1 VTAALVRPIIHSSKG
16 DAMSDIETNPL
27 PFGWTEH
34 ENRWL
39 IHDETHARPVPALTG
54 PATIRRVAF
63 MSNDRGRDL
72 AQLQRRMAELAK
84 IPAGKAAGA
93 RQLDFQCNGHA
104 VVWEMHNEFATLTW
118 KSLLGDTTAWPMGIG
133 LELHTD
139 VALVSATRVDVIDD
153 DSIDPARLAQLA
165 ENSLCHSAIYVGQ
178 ARIATDFVADADRFV
193 SFIVAARSCGDQRRG
208 VIVRRLLEIETYRCF
223 ALLGLPVARQ
233 VGGRVQGY
241 EQGLAAIMT
250 EIGEGST
257 PEAHQTSLEALHAL
271 SVEVGRTVEE
281 TSFRFAATQAY
292 GQIIAE
298 RLARLGEDPIGES
311 TTVRRYLDNRVQPA
325 LATCRAMEKRLTD
338 LGTKVQRS
346 IELLDA
352 TITVS
357 IQTQNQEVLDTILR
371 TAQSQYRLQETV
383 EGLSIIAIS
392 YYALGILGYVAEG
405 LHDVL
410 PIDKAVLLTV
420 LAPVVIMVV
429 FFGIRR
435 LRRTIHNG
443 PQRVDPK
450 SVPARQR
457 QSGR

>member
-1 VTAALVRPIIHSSKG
+1 
-16 DAMSDIETNPL
+16 MS
-27 PFGWTEH
+27 
-34 ENRWL
+34 
-39 IHDETHARPVPALTG
+39 A
-54 PATIRRVAF
+54 
-63 MSNDRGRDL
+63 DRGRDL
-72 AQLQRRMAELAK
+72 ALLQRQMAALGK
-84 IPAGKAAGA
+84 ISDHDLGSA
-93 RQLDFQCNGHA
+93 RQLEFEHDAHN
-104 VVWEMHNEFATLTW
+104 VIWEMHNEFATLTW
-118 KSLLGDTTAWPMGIG
+118 KSPLGDANPWPKGIG
-133 LELHTD
+133 LELHTN

-153 DSIDPARLAQLA
+153 DSVDPARSAQLA

-178 ARIATDFVADADRFV
+178 ARIATDFVPDVDRFV
-193 SFIVAARSCGDQRRG
+193 SFIVAARSCGAQRRG

-223 ALLGLPVARQ
+223 ALLGLPLARQ

-241 EQGLAAIMT
+241 EQGLATIMA

-257 PEAHQTSLEALHAL
+257 PAAHQTSLEALHTL
-271 SVEVGRTVEE
+271 SVEVGQTIEE

-298 RLARLGEDPIGES
+298 RLARLGEAPIGES
-311 TTVRRYLDNRVQPA
+311 TTIQRYLDNRVQPA

-346 IELLDA
+346 IELLNA

-357 IQTQNQEVLDTILR
+357 IQTQNQEVLDTILS

-405 LHDVL
+405 LHELV
-410 PIDKAVLLTV
+410 PVDKPVLLTV
-420 LAPVVIMVV
+420 LAPLVILVV

-443 PQRVDPK
+443 PQ
-450 SVPARQR
+450 PAGRKPVLDR
-457 QSGR
+457 HRRSGR

>member
-1 VTAALVRPIIHSSKG
+1 
-16 DAMSDIETNPL
+16 MSDIEANPL

-34 ENRWL
+34 DNRWL
-39 IHDETHARPVPALTG
+39 IHAETHARPVPPLAG
-54 PATIRRVAF
+54 PATIRRLAF
-63 MSNDRGRDL
+63 MSADRGPDL
-72 AQLQRRMAELAK
+72 ALLQRRMADLAN
-84 IPAGKAAGA
+84 IPADKAAGA
-93 RQLDFQCNGHA
+93 RQLEFERDGHS
-104 VVWEMHNEFATLTW
+104 VIWEMHNEFATLTW
-118 KSLLGDTTAWPMGIG
+118 KSPLGDSNIWPKGIG
-133 LELHTD
+133 LELHTS
-139 VALVSATRVDVIDD
+139 VALVSATCVDVIDD
-153 DSIDPARLAQLA
+153 DSVDPPRLGQLA
-165 ENSLCHSAIYVGQ
+165 ENSLCHSAIYAGQ

-193 SFIVAARSCGDQRRG
+193 GFVVAAQSCGAQRRG
-208 VIVRRLLEIETYRCF
+208 VIVRRLLEIETYRCV

-241 EQGLAAIMT
+241 EQGLAAIMAQ
-250 EIGEGST
+250 IGEGST
-257 PEAHQTSLEALHAL
+257 PEAHRASLEALHTL

-281 TSFRFAATQAY
+281 TTFRFSATQAY
-292 GQIIAE
+292 GQILAE
-298 RLARLGEDPIGES
+298 RLSRLGETPIGES
-311 TTVRRYLDNRVQPA
+311 TTIQRYLDNRVQPA

-405 LHDVL
+405 LHKFV
-410 PIDKAVLLTV
+410 PVDKPLLLTV
-420 LAPVVIMVV
+420 LAPVVILVV

-435 LRRTIHNG
+435 LRRTIHPV
-443 PQRVDPK
+443 PQPAAPK
-450 SVPARQR
+450 HVPDR
-457 QSGR
+457 

>member
-1 VTAALVRPIIHSSKG
+1 
-16 DAMSDIETNPL
+16 MSDIDANPL
-27 PFGWTEH
+27 PFSWAEH
-34 ENRWL
+34 DDRWL
-39 IHDETHARPVPALTG
+39 IHDETHARPVPALSG

-63 MSNDRGRDL
+63 MSGDRGRDL
-72 AQLQRRMAELAK
+72 GLLQQRMADLAK

-93 RQLDFQCNGHA
+93 RQLDFECNGHA
-104 VVWEMHNEFATLTW
+104 IVWEMHNEFATLTW
-118 KSLLGDTTAWPMGIG
+118 KSPLGDINTWPQGIG
-133 LELHTD
+133 LELHTG
-139 VALVSATRVDVIDD
+139 VVLVSATRVDVIDD

-165 ENSLCHSAIYVGQ
+165 ENSLCHSAIYLGQ
-178 ARIATDFVADADRFV
+178 ARIATDFIADADRFV
-193 SFIVAARSCGDQRRG
+193 SFTVAARSCGDQRRG

-241 EQGLAAIMT
+241 EQRLAAIMT
-250 EIGEGST
+250 DIGEGST

-298 RLARLGEDPIGES
+298 RLGRLGEAPIGES
-311 TTVRRYLDNRVQPA
+311 TTIQRYLDNRVQPA
-325 LATCRAMEKRLTD
+325 LATCRAMEKRLTE

-392 YYALGILGYVAEG
+392 YYALGILGYIAEG
-405 LHDVL
+405 LHEVI
-410 PIDKAVLLTV
+410 PVDKPLLLTI
-420 LAPVVIMVV
+420 LAPVVILVV
-429 FFGIRR
+429 YFGIRR
-435 LRRTIHNG
+435 LRRAIHGG
-443 PQRVDPK
+443 PQPAAPK
-450 SVPARQR
+450 QVAIKQR

>member
-1 VTAALVRPIIHSSKG
+1 MSNN
-16 DAMSDIETNPL
+16 DASPL

-39 IHDETHARPVPALTG
+39 IHAETHARPVPPLDG

-63 MSNDRGRDL
+63 MSGDRGRDL
-72 AQLQRRMAELAK
+72 ALLQRQMADLGG
-84 IPAGKAAGA
+84 ISDHDLGSA
-93 RQLDFQCNGHA
+93 RQLEFERNGHS
-104 VVWEMHNEFATLTW
+104 VIWEMHNEFATLTW
-118 KSLLGDTTAWPMGIG
+118 KSALGDTNPWPEGIG
-133 LELHTD
+133 LEFHTK
-139 VALVSATRVDVIDD
+139 VALVSATRVDVVDD
-153 DSIDPARLAQLA
+153 DSVDPARLAQLA
-165 ENSLCHSAIYVGQ
+165 ENSLCHSTIYLGQ
-178 ARIATDFVADADRFV
+178 ARIATDFIADADRFV

-233 VGGRVQGY
+233 VGGRVQGF
-241 EQGLAAIMT
+241 EQGLAAIMA

-271 SVEVGRTVEE
+271 SVEVGQTVEA

-298 RLARLGEDPIGES
+298 RLARLGEAPIGES
-311 TTVRRYLDNRVQPA
+311 TTIQRYLDNRVQPA

-357 IQTQNQEVLDTILR
+357 IQTQNQDVLDTILR

-392 YYALGILGYVAEG
+392 YYALGILGCVAEG
-405 LHDVL
+405 VHEVL
-410 PIDKAVLLTV
+410 PVDKAVLLTV
-420 LAPVVIMVV
+420 LAPLVILVV
-429 FFGIRR
+429 FVGIRR

-443 PQRVDPK
+443 PQAVPPK
-450 SVPARQR
+450 SVLDRER

>member
-1 VTAALVRPIIHSSKG
+1 MSKD
-16 DAMSDIETNPL
+16 DAMPL

-34 ENRWL
+34 DNRWL
-39 IHDETHARPVPALTG
+39 IHAETHARPVPPLAG

-63 MSNDRGRDL
+63 MSADRGRDL
-72 AQLQRRMAELAK
+72 ALLQRQMAELGN
-84 IPAGKAAGA
+84 PDHDLGSA
-93 RQLDFQCNGHA
+93 RQLEFERDGHN
-104 VVWEMHNEFATLTW
+104 VIWEMHNEFATLTW
-118 KSLLGDTTAWPMGIG
+118 KSPLGDTRIWPEGIG
-133 LELHTD
+133 LELHTN
-139 VALVSATRVDVIDD
+139 VGLVSATRIDVIDD
-153 DSIDPARLAQLA
+153 DSVDPALLAHMA

-178 ARIATDFVADADRFV
+178 ARIATDFVADADNFV
-193 SFIVAARSCGDQRRG
+193 SFVVAARRCGAQRRG
-208 VIVRRLLEIETYRCF
+208 VIMRRLLEIETYRCF

-233 VGGRVQGY
+233 VGGRVQGH
-241 EQGLAAIMT
+241 EQSLAGVMAD
-250 EIGEGST
+250 IGEGST
-257 PEAHQTSLEALHAL
+257 PQAHRTSLEALHGL

-281 TSFRFAATQAY
+281 TTFRFSATHAY
-292 GQIIAE
+292 GQILAE
-298 RLARLGEDPIGES
+298 RLARLGETPIGES
-311 TTVRRYLDNRVQPA
+311 TTIQRYLDNRVQPA

-392 YYALGILGYVAEG
+392 YYALGILGYIAEG
-405 LHDVL
+405 LHELL
-410 PIDKAVLLTV
+410 PLDKPVLLTV
-420 LAPVVIMVV
+420 LAPMVILVV
-429 FFGIRR
+429 FLGIRR

-443 PQRVDPK
+443 PQAAAPNP
-450 SVPARQR
+450 VPDRQR

>member
-1 VTAALVRPIIHSSKG
+1 
-16 DAMSDIETNPL
+16 MSDTEENPL

-34 ENRWL
+34 ANRWL
-39 IHDETHARPVPALTG
+39 IHAETHARPVPPIAG

-63 MSNDRGRDL
+63 MSADRGKDL
-72 AQLQRRMAELAK
+72 ARLQRQMAEL
-84 IPAGKAAGA
+84 GKLGGVDPGA
-93 RQLDFQCNGHA
+93 VRQLEFERDGRS

-118 KSLLGDTTAWPMGIG
+118 KSALEDGESWPKGIG
-133 LELHTD
+133 LELHAD
-139 VALVSATRVDVIDD
+139 VALVSATRVDVLDD
-153 DSIDPARLAQLA
+153 DSIDGGRLARMA
-165 ENSLCHSAIYVGQ
+165 ENSLCHSTIYVGQ

-193 SFIVAARSCGDQRRG
+193 SFVVAARSCGAQRRG

-241 EQGLAAIMT
+241 EQRLAAIMA
-250 EIGEGST
+250 EMGEGST
-257 PEAHQTSLEALHAL
+257 PEAHQTSLGALHRL
-271 SVEVGRTVEE
+271 SVEVGQTVEE

-298 RLARLGEDPIGES
+298 RLARLGEAPIGES
-311 TTVRRYLDNRVQPA
+311 TTIQRYLDNRVQPA

-357 IQTQNQEVLDTILR
+357 IQTQNQVVLDTILR

-392 YYALGILGYVAEG
+392 YYALGILGYIAEG
-405 LHDVL
+405 LHELL
-410 PIDKAVLLTV
+410 PVDKPVLLTV
-420 LAPVVIMVV
+420 LAPVVVLVV

-435 LRRTIHNG
+435 LRRTVHNG
-443 PQRVDPK
+443 PQ
-450 SVPARQR
+450 PAPRHILDKQR

>member
-1 VTAALVRPIIHSSKG
+1 MSNN
-16 DAMSDIETNPL
+16 DASPL

-34 ENRWL
+34 DNRWL
-39 IHDETHARPVPALTG
+39 IHAETHARPVSSLAG

-63 MSNDRGRDL
+63 MSVDRGRDL
-72 AQLQRRMAELAK
+72 ALLQRQMAELGG
-84 IPAGKAAGA
+84 ISDHDLGSA
-93 RQLDFQCNGHA
+93 RQLEFERDGRN
-104 VVWEMHNEFATLTW
+104 VIWEMHSEFATLTW
-118 KSLLGDTTAWPMGIG
+118 KSPLGDTTIWPKGIG
-133 LELHTD
+133 LELHTN

-153 DSIDPARLAQLA
+153 DSIDPPRLAQLA

-193 SFIVAARSCGDQRRG
+193 SFVVAARSCGAQRRG

-233 VGGRVQGY
+233 VGGRLQGY
-241 EQGLAAIMT
+241 EQSLAAIMG
-250 EIGEGST
+250 EIGEGSSAQ
-257 PEAHQTSLEALHAL
+257 AHQSSLEALHKL

-298 RLARLGEDPIGES
+298 RLARLGETPIGES
-311 TTVRRYLDNRVQPA
+311 TTIQRYLDNRVQPA
-325 LATCRAMEKRLTD
+325 LATCRAMEKRLTE

-357 IQTQNQEVLDTILR
+357 IQTQTQDVLDTILS

-392 YYALGILGYVAEG
+392 YYALGILGYIAEG
-405 LHDVL
+405 LHGLIPVEK
-410 PIDKAVLLTV
+410 PVLLTI
-420 LAPVVIMVV
+420 LAPVVVLTV

-443 PQRVDPK
+443 PQRPEPMPVRD
-450 SVPARQR
+450 RQR
-457 QSGR
+457 HSGG

>member
-1 VTAALVRPIIHSSKG
+1 MPDT
-16 DAMSDIETNPL
+16 DANPL
-27 PFGWTEH
+27 PYGWMEH
-34 ENRWL
+34 QDRWL
-39 IHDETHARPVPALTG
+39 IHAETHARPVPPLAG

-63 MSNDRGRDL
+63 MTADRGRDL
-72 AQLQRRMAELAK
+72 AGLQRRMAELGGLSGLNSGA
-84 IPAGKAAGA
+84 A
-93 RQLDFQCNGHA
+93 RQLEFEREGRS

-118 KSLLGDTTAWPMGIG
+118 MSPLGDTEAWPAGIG
-133 LELHTD
+133 LELHAG
-139 VALVSATRVDVIDD
+139 VGLVSATRVDVVDD
-153 DSIDPARLAQLA
+153 DSIDGARLARML
-165 ENSLCHSAIYVGQ
+165 ENSLCHSTIYLGQ
-178 ARIATDFVADADRFV
+178 ARIATDFVPDADRFV
-193 SFIVAARSCGDQRRG
+193 SFVVAARSCGAQRRG

-233 VGGRVQGY
+233 VGGRVQAF
-241 EQGLAAIMT
+241 EQTLAAIMG
-250 EIGEGST
+250 EIGEGSS
-257 PEAHQTSLEALHAL
+257 PEAHQTSLEAMHAL
-271 SVEVGRTVEE
+271 SVDVGQTVEE

-292 GQIIAE
+292 GQILAE
-298 RLARLGEDPIGES
+298 RLARLGEAPIGES
-311 TTVRRYLDNRVQPA
+311 TTIQRYLDNRAQPA
-325 LATCRAMEKRLTD
+325 LATCRAMEKRLTE

-357 IQTQNQEVLDTILR
+357 IQTQNQTVLDTILS

-405 LHDVL
+405 LHELIPVEK
-410 PIDKAVLLTV
+410 PVLLTV
-420 LAPVVIMVV
+420 LAPVVILVV

-443 PQRVDPK
+443 SRGSAAK
-450 SVPARQR
+450 TISREGR

>member
-1 VTAALVRPIIHSSKG
+1 
-16 DAMSDIETNPL
+16 MSDIEANPL

-34 ENRWL
+34 ANRWL
-39 IHDETHARPVPALTG
+39 IHAETHARPVPAIAG

-63 MSNDRGRDL
+63 MSTDRGKDL
-72 AQLQRRMAELAK
+72 IRLQRQMAELGGLGDVD
-84 IPAGKAAGA
+84 PGA
-93 RQLDFQCNGHA
+93 VRQLEFESGGRS
-104 VVWEMHNEFATLTW
+104 VLWEMHNEFATLTW
-118 KSLLGDTTAWPMGIG
+118 KSPLEDAETWPKGIG
-133 LELHTD
+133 LEFHSG
-139 VALVSATRVDVIDD
+139 VALVSATRVDVLDD
-153 DSIDPARLAQLA
+153 DLIDEKRLAAMA
-165 ENSLCHSAIYVGQ
+165 ENSLCHSTIYLGQ
-178 ARIATDFVADADRFV
+178 ARIATDFVADADGYV
-193 SFIVAARSCGDQRRG
+193 SFVVGARSCGDQRRG

-241 EQGLAAIMT
+241 EQGLAAIMAD
-250 EIGEGST
+250 IGEGST
-257 PEAHQTSLEALHAL
+257 PEAHQTSLQALHTL
-271 SVEVGRTVEE
+271 SVDVGRTVEE

-298 RLARLGEDPIGES
+298 RLGRLGEAPIGES
-311 TTVRRYLDNRVQPA
+311 TTIQRYLDNRVQPA

-405 LHDVL
+405 VHEFL
-410 PIDKAVLLTV
+410 PVDKPVMLTI
-420 LAPVVIMVV
+420 LAPIVILVVY
-429 FFGIRR
+429 FGIRR
-435 LRRTIHNG
+435 LRRAIHNG
-443 PQRVDPK
+443 PHK
-450 SVPARQR
+450 
-457 QSGR
+457 

>member
-1 VTAALVRPIIHSSKG
+1 
-16 DAMSDIETNPL
+16 MSNNDPTPL

-34 ENRWL
+34 ANRWL
-39 IHDETHARPVPALTG
+39 IHAETHARPVPPLGG

-63 MSNDRGRDL
+63 MSADRGRDL
-72 AQLQRRMAELAK
+72 ALLQRQMAELGK
-84 IPAGKAAGA
+84 ISDHDLGSA
-93 RQLDFQCNGHA
+93 RQFEFERDGHN
-104 VVWEMHNEFATLTW
+104 VIWEMHNEFATLTW
-118 KSLLGDTTAWPMGIG
+118 KSPLGDANPWPKAIG
-133 LELHTD
+133 LELHAN

-153 DSIDPARLAQLA
+153 DSVDPARLAQLA
-165 ENSLCHSAIYVGQ
+165 ENSLCHSAIYLGQ
-178 ARIATDFVADADRFV
+178 ARIATDFIPDADRFV
-193 SFIVAARSCGDQRRG
+193 SFIVAARSCGAQRRG

-241 EQGLAAIMT
+241 EQGLAGIMG

-257 PEAHQTSLEALHAL
+257 PEAHQTSLEALHTL

-281 TSFRFAATQAY
+281 TTFRFSATQAY
-292 GQIIAE
+292 GQILAE
-298 RLARLGEDPIGES
+298 RLSRLGETPIGES
-311 TTVRRYLDNRVQPA
+311 TTIQRYLDNRAQPA

-352 TITVS
+352 TITGS

-392 YYALGILGYVAEG
+392 YYALGILGYIAEG
-405 LHDVL
+405 LHEYL
-410 PIDKAVLLTV
+410 PIDKPVLLTI
-420 LAPVVIMVV
+420 LAPLVILVVY
-429 FFGIRR
+429 FGIRR

-443 PQRVDPK
+443 
-450 SVPARQR
+450 S
-457 QSGR
+457 

>member
-1 VTAALVRPIIHSSKG
+1 
-16 DAMSDIETNPL
+16 MSDTEANPL

-34 ENRWL
+34 DDRRL
-39 IHDETHARPVPALTG
+39 IHAETHARPVPPLAG

-63 MSNDRGRDL
+63 MSADRGKDL
-72 AQLQRRMAELAK
+72 ARLQRQMAEL
-84 IPAGKAAGA
+84 GKLDSVDPGAA
-93 RQLDFQCNGHA
+93 RQLEFERDGRS

-118 KSLLGDTTAWPMGIG
+118 KSPLEDAETWPKGIG
-133 LELHTD
+133 LELHAD
-139 VALVSATRVDVIDD
+139 VALVSATRVDVLDD
-153 DSIDPARLAQLA
+153 DTIDAARLAQMA
-165 ENSLCHSAIYVGQ
+165 ENSLCYSTIYAGQ
-178 ARIATDFVADADRFV
+178 ARIATDFVQDTDRFV
-193 SFIVAARSCGDQRRG
+193 GFVVAARSCGAQRRG

-241 EQGLAAIMT
+241 EHRLSAIMG
-250 EIGEGST
+250 EIGEGSSPT
-257 PEAHQTSLEALHAL
+257 GYRASLEALHAL
-271 SVEVGRTVEE
+271 SVDVGQTVEE

-298 RLARLGEDPIGES
+298 RLARLGEAPIGES
-311 TTVRRYLDNRVQPA
+311 TTIQRYLDNRVQPA
-325 LATCRAMEKRLTD
+325 LATCRATEKRLTE

-357 IQTQNQEVLDTILR
+357 IQTQNQTALDTILS

-392 YYALGILGYVAEG
+392 YYALGILGYIAEG
-405 LHDVL
+405 VHELL
-410 PIDKAVLLTV
+410 PVDKPVLLTF
-420 LAPVVIMVV
+420 LAPVVILVV

-443 PQRVDPK
+443 PR
-450 SVPARQR
+450 PAVRR
-457 QSGR
+457 PVLDKERKTGR

>member
-1 VTAALVRPIIHSSKG
+1 MSNNDASS
-16 DAMSDIETNPL
+16 L

-34 ENRWL
+34 DNRWF
-39 IHDETHARPVPALTG
+39 IHAETHARPVPSLAG

-63 MSNDRGRDL
+63 MSVDRGRDL
-72 AQLQRRMAELAK
+72 ALLQLQMAEL
-84 IPAGKAAGA
+84 GKNSSRELGSA
-93 RQLDFQCNGHA
+93 RQLEFERNGHD
-104 VVWEMHNEFATLTW
+104 VIWEMHNEFATLTW
-118 KSLLGDTTAWPMGIG
+118 KSPLGDTDNWPKGIG

-139 VALVSATRVDVIDD
+139 VELVSATRIDVIDD
-153 DSIDPARLAQLA
+153 DAVDPARLAQMA
-165 ENSLCHSAIYVGQ
+165 ENSLCHSSIYVGQ

-193 SFIVAARSCGDQRRG
+193 SFVVAARSCGAQRRG

-241 EQGLAAIMT
+241 ELSLATVIAD
-250 EIGEGST
+250 IGEGST
-257 PEAHQTSLEALHAL
+257 PQAHRTSLEALHKL

-281 TSFRFAATQAY
+281 TTFRFSATQAY
-292 GQIIAE
+292 GQVLSE
-298 RLARLGEDPIGES
+298 RLARLGEMPIGES
-311 TTVRRYLDNRVQPA
+311 TTVQRYLDNRVQPA

-357 IQTQNQEVLDTILR
+357 IQTQNQDVLDTILQ
-371 TAQSQYRLQETV
+371 TARSQYRLQETV

-392 YYALGILGYVAEG
+392 YYALGILGYIAEG
-405 LHDVL
+405 LHEVL
-410 PIDKAVLLTV
+410 PVDKPLLLTV
-420 LAPVVIMVV
+420 LAPVVILVA

-435 LRRTIHNG
+435 LRRTIDNG
-443 PQRVDPK
+443 
-450 SVPARQR
+450 
-457 QSGR
+457 